1 MDEKPKLTNNF
12 LFICFLVV
20 PAACCLFGVT
30 RVSELSRTESNLNQP
45 NILSGRMT
53 RPNLT
58 DEFSL
63 T

>member
-1 MDEKPKLTNNF
+1 MDEKQKLTNNIF
-12 LFICFLVV
+12 NIVPSLV
-20 PAACCLFGVT
+20 G
-30 RVSELSRTESNLNQP
+30 RVMFVSFSALSHTESNLHQP

-53 RPNLT
+53 RPNSPNLT